1 MAISK
6 RDKEQKGSQSLN
18 VKKRNIVRD
27 AKKELMIKV
36 VNKISIADDTPCS
49 V

>member
-1 MAISK
+1 VAISK
-6 RDKEQKGSQSLN
+6 RAPDQKGSQSLN

-36 VNKISIADDTPCS
+36 INKISIADDTPCS
-49 V
+49 T